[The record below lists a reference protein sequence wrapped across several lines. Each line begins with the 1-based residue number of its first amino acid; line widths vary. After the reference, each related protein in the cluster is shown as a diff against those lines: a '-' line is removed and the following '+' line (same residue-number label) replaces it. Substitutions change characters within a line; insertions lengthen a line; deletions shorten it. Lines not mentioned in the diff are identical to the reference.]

1 MEGGRREE
9 VREEK
14 REGRDGGREEGIR
27 TGGRDKVRR
36 VEENVRISR
45 T

>member
-1 MEGGRREE
+1 MEGGSGRE

-14 REGRDGGREEGIR
+14 REGGRGGRDQE

-36 VEENVRISR
+36 VEENV
-45 T
+45 